1 MNKNAEQS
9 RFSVAQ
15 NALAVAQSA
24 LALAQGSLAAA
35 EDQSRSEVLE
45 RIGARLERAGL
56 DGDAEDQPRSE
67 VLERIG
73 ARLGRAGLDGDAE
86 DQPRSEV
93 LDRPLPPVPSQLKL
107 FVWPDFKADFTSGL
121 AFAIA
126 RDESDAR
133 YAVLSGMS
141 LEDREYDADNGG
153 TDWGAVVVLAL
164 NSTIGFARIGGS

>member
-45 RIGARLERAGL
+45 RIGARLE
-56 DGDAEDQPRSE
+56 
-67 VLERIG
+67 
-73 ARLGRAGLDGDAE
+73 RAGLDGDAE